1 MKDKFQ
7 FYLKRRIFGAL
18 QRSTMVIV
26 LLGYMGSG
34 KSTVGRSLA
43 QELGLSFTDLDVFIE
58 AKMDQSIS
66 EVFQEKGEVFFRK
79 KEHDL
84 LKEWLKTYKSGVLAL
99 GGGTPCYAGNM
110 ELILQHTNN
119 VIYLRLT
126 VPSLVNRLKKEKEHR
141 PVIAHLTNETLPEFI
156 GNHLFER
163 ATFYNQAPFT
173 VPCDHKSVDKVVAEI
188 LKLI

>member
-18 QRSTMVIV
+18 KRSTMVIV

-34 KSTVGRSLA
+34 KSTVGMSLA

-58 AKMDQSIS
+58 AQMGQSIS

-84 LKEWLKTYKSGVLAL
+84 LKEWLKTHKSGVLAL

-110 ELILQHTNN
+110 ELILQYTNN

-141 PVIAHLTNETLPEFI
+141 PVIAHLTNEKLPEFI

-163 ATFYNQAPFT
+163 ATFYNHAPFS
-173 VPCDHKSVDKVVAEI
+173 VPCDQKSVEEVVAEI